1 MFRVHFFLVEHIG
14 VLIRH
19 ITWSKVKLNHNIQTA
34 IVYAFSNFIE
44 CLVDISPAI
53 SKCTFM
59 YLDMIPQDSLKV
71 CTLFS
76 LTCVICKS
84 CIFRI

>member
-1 MFRVHFFLVEHIG
+1 M
-14 VLIRH
+14 RH
-19 ITWSKVKLNHNIQTA
+19 IVWNQVKLNHNIQTA
-34 IVYAFSNFIE
+34 IVHAFTNFIE

-71 CTLFS
+71 RT
-76 LTCVICKS
+76 
-84 CIFRI
+84 